1 MSENNTMKTKTQLD
15 KNHVLPPECNS
26 NTMKTKTQLDKNHVL
41 PPLRHLVL
49 LSLSFFTLFV
59 AFTPS
64 QSYAVVIFG
73 NFGVLGVIILY
84 TCFCLTNLVAPYVV
98 KRLGITFALTLGA
111 MGYLPF
117 VLALAVNSEIVF
129 ILGSVTCGGGAALL
143 WVSIGCAVTLLSNPS
158 TRGRRFG
165 LFSFCNRLNFVGN
178 LIAGILFSAGSIQT
192 QVFWYLF
199 VVSCVACLLLAV
211 CGACVLVPLERAK
224 ISATT
229 ATSAPMSN
237 NTTCATIFQI
247 MCHHSYIPFLC
258 TNFVS
263 SGFVRGWVFAVLTTW
278 APNFS
283 DVGYMMTFFGA
294 SIVVSGP
301 IHGWLFDC
309 VKSTRTRTS
318 LLLITNVSGLL
329 GVACVFHFRFLSS
342 HNIAGYLVGACF
354 FGFMTGGGEA
364 VVNAGT
370 SYLFPEKTSAA
381 FAAKL
386 LIETFGQV
394 CGYLIVPIFGQNYIG
409 QLVLLLSVLCCSGAI
424 VVYYTCCRRNAFG
437 NERGKEMDSV
447 VVHDS

>member
-1 MSENNTMKTKTQLD
+1 
-15 KNHVLPPECNS
+15 
-26 NTMKTKTQLDKNHVL
+26 MKTKTQLDKNHVL

-49 LSLSFFTLFV
+49 LSMSFFTLFV

-64 QSYAVVIFG
+64 QSYAVLIFG

-84 TCFCLTNLVAPYVV
+84 TCFCLANLVAPCIV
-98 KRLGITFALTLGA
+98 KRLGITFALILGA
-111 MGYLPF
+111 IGYLPF
-117 VLALAVNSEIVF
+117 VLALALNSEYVF

-143 WVSIGCAVTLLSNPS
+143 WVGIGCAVTLLSNPS

-178 LIAGILFSAGSIQT
+178 LIAGILFSLGSGKT

-211 CGACVLVPLERAK
+211 CGVCLLVPLERAK
-224 ISATT
+224 SSAPT
-229 ATSAPMSN
+229 ATSSPMSNMSN
-237 NTTCATIFQI
+237 NTKCATIFGVL
-247 MCHHSYIPFLC
+247 CHHTYIPFLC

-263 SGFVRGWVFAVLTTW
+263 SGLVRGWVFAVLTTW

-283 DVGYMMTFFGA
+283 EVGYMMTFFGA

-309 VKSTRTRTS
+309 VKSTRARTS
-318 LLLITNVSGLL
+318 LLFITNLFGLL
-329 GVACVFHFRFLSS
+329 GVACVVHFRFLSS
-342 HNIAGYLVGACF
+342 QNIAGYLVGACF

-364 VVNAGT
+364 VINAGT

-394 CGYLIVPIFGQNYIG
+394 CGYLIVPIFGQNNVVG
-409 QLVLLLSVLCCSGAI
+409 QLILLLSVLCCSGAI
-424 VVYYTCCRRNAFG
+424 VVYYTCCRRNVG
-437 NERGKEMDSV
+437 IERGKEMDCV
-447 VVHDS
+447 VVHDGTIELIEL